1 MYVVILLKE
10 ISPLKNIHMC
20 TDKYIRV
27 FLYIS
32 YLFLAKC
39 QTNYRYLSDNFFIC
53 LNFFCIQKSQ
63 QHGSIP
69 LVFFSY
75 SAILFKRQNFIDFCL
90 SFHLYFL
97 VWSFF
102 GLTGRLHSAG
112 NNIDLALSQRIDQ

>member
-53 LNFFCIQKSQ
+53 LNFFLYPKVTTTRQYTI
-63 QHGSIP
+63 GI
-69 LVFFSY
+69 FF
-75 SAILFKRQNFIDFCL
+75 IFCH
-90 SFHLYFL
+90 SF
-97 VWSFF
+97 
-102 GLTGRLHSAG
+102 
-112 NNIDLALSQRIDQ
+112 